1 MQCDVR
7 MADQIDN
14 MNDNTEIP
22 GQHAWDYQK
31 GFWFFINQ

>member
-1 MQCDVR
+1 MQCGG

-31 GFWFFINQ
+31 GF